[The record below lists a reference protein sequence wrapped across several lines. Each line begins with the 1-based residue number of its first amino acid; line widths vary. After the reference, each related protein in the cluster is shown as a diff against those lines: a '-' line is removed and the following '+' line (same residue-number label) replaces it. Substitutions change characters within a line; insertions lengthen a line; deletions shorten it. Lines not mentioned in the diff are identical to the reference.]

1 MAYKRKLELER
12 VIEQVQKKNGV
23 NRSSAIFILAS
34 KYDIAYSSFYRALAG
49 NVTQDRLIRVLDK
62 MILDYS

>member
-1 MAYKRKLELER
+1 MAYKQKLER
-12 VIEQVQKKNGV
+12 IIKQVQDKNGV
-23 NRSSAIFILAS
+23 NRSGAITILIT

-49 NVTQDRLIRVLDK
+49 NVTQERLIRVLDK